1 MSILKVFSSSNYLPV
16 NLCVARALGLEV
28 AVMLGELASEH
39 EYWEGQMKLSPDGYF
54 YATVEKVEA
63 RTTLSKHKQLTA
75 INQLKAL
82 GLIDVALKGLPS
94 KRHFKINLDKLFEFF
109 SSSQSNDPKTHENT
123 DSNHSS
129 TPNNEPTKFSTFEAA
144 KCDANNTEC
153 VSAQNNSS
161 FPQLGLESHNAGDP
175 HGENRITATCSNFE
189 QLGLQKLDTNNNIIY
204 KNIIEKEYISS
215 NEDIYAHA
223 REIDFSNSENS
234 PKAAKTTHNH
244 SRESYWELIDRK
256 IPMANSE
263 MEQLNSLIKQH
274 TKQRMLFRKAPTN
287 YALELTID
295 GLFSKFKSVGKRIEA
310 VEKAI
315 KNGWINIGGGV
326 RNKPKKAQQEENSS
340 PQNIDEVYQFWA
352 EQNLEGKACD
362 FWWYNARRNWSNIC
376 NWKEAAI
383 NWARK
388 TGENLANFKAKTN
401 RSQRSRYANEEGSL
415 ILDDDGIVSS
425 LTPEDINSL

>member
-1 MSILKVFSSSNYLPV
+1 
-16 NLCVARALGLEV
+16 
-28 AVMLGELASEH
+28 
-39 EYWEGQMKLSPDGYF
+39 
-54 YATVEKVEA
+54 
-63 RTTLSKHKQLTA
+63 
-75 INQLKAL
+75 
-82 GLIDVALKGLPS
+82 
-94 KRHFKINLDKLFEFF
+94 
-109 SSSQSNDPKTHENT
+109 
-123 DSNHSS
+123 
-129 TPNNEPTKFSTFEAA
+129 
-144 KCDANNTEC
+144 
-153 VSAQNNSS
+153 
-161 FPQLGLESHNAGDP
+161 
-175 HGENRITATCSNFE
+175 
-189 QLGLQKLDTNNNIIY
+189 
-204 KNIIEKEYISS
+204 
-215 NEDIYAHA
+215 
-223 REIDFSNSENS
+223 
-234 PKAAKTTHNH
+234 
-244 SRESYWELIDRK
+244 
-256 IPMANSE
+256 MANSE